1 MRAQHPGEGLCVPRP
16 VLSASSVPGAVPG
29 AGEQGGGQSHPAPV
43 HRAHRPGQ
51 GAGANRAVA
60 TDPRGQG
67 GELPSQQRGGTVT
80 QGAACRGL
88 GWCRSG
94 PGAEATLDTGPST
107 ARALPSPRPL
117 RAPSLF
123 RRPPLTGAAPR
134 AFGGPVCH
142 VHCRFTSPVP
152 LLLGREEPS

>member
-94 PGAEATLDTGPST
+94 PGAEATLDTAPRWPGPS
-107 ARALPSPRPL
+107 
-117 RAPSLF
+117 
-123 RRPPLTGAAPR
+123 
-134 AFGGPVCH
+134 
-142 VHCRFTSPVP
+142 
-152 LLLGREEPS
+152 LLLGPSGRRLCSVVPPSRALRPVHLGAPCATCIVGLRLLCLCF

>member
-1 MRAQHPGEGLCVPRP
+1 MCPAPGPECQQRAGRRARSRGTGRRAEPPGTCAPRSPPGSGRRREPSGGHRPAGTGWGASVPAAGRDCDPGCGLLGPWVVPVRPGGRGHPG
-16 VLSASSVPGAVPG
+16 
-29 AGEQGGGQSHPAPV
+29 H
-43 HRAHRPGQ
+43 
-51 GAGANRAVA
+51 
-60 TDPRGQG
+60 
-67 GELPSQQRGGTVT
+67 
-80 QGAACRGL
+80 
-88 GWCRSG
+88 
-94 PGAEATLDTGPST
+94 GPST